1 METCSGGV
9 AQAKV
14 RELFILHAFRDTDS
28 PPPFAFPCRIH
39 INFRTLNEFRSVRMK
54 AMIDLLFATMIQKLI
69 AENDITMENIRLAAF
84 LKQQG
89 VKKLDRNHTS
99 FHPTLWF

>member
-1 METCSGGV
+1 MPF
-9 AQAKV
+9 AIQ
-14 RELFILHAFRDTDS
+14 IL

-99 FHPTLWF
+99 FHPTL